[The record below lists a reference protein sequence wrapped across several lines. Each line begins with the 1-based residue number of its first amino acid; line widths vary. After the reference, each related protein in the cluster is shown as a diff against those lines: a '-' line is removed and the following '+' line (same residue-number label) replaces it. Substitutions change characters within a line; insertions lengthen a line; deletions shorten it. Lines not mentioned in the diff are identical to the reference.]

1 MEKNRDQKGRWRN
14 LYVGFRMSPEESE
27 ALNVRVKLSGLTKQ
41 DYIIKC
47 LSGPSIEVTGNP
59 RVYKAL
65 RDQMAQIY
73 DELKRICD
81 GDEMTEEQLFTLQ
94 LIAQTLQGLKGEQ

>member
-1 MEKNRDQKGRWRN
+1 MMKRRRRN
-14 LYVGFRMSPEESE
+14 VNVTFRMSPEESK
-27 ALNVRVKLSGLTKQ
+27 ALNIQVMLSGLTKQ
-41 DYIIKC
+41 DYIIKRLLC
-47 LSGPSIEVTGNP
+47 REIKVTGNP

>member
-1 MEKNRDQKGRWRN
+1 MEKNRDKKGRWRN
-14 LYVGFRMSPEESE
+14 LYVGFRMSPEESK
-27 ALNVRVKLSGLTKQ
+27 ALNIRVKLSGLTKQ

-47 LSGPSIEVTGNP
+47 LSGQSIEVTGNP

-73 DELKRICD
+73 DELRRICD
-81 GDEMTEEQLFTLQ
+81 SDEVTEEQLFTLH
-94 LIAQTLQGLKGEQ
+94 LIAQTLQGLKGEK

>member
-1 MEKNRDQKGRWRN
+1 MMKRRRRN
-14 LYVGFRMSPEESE
+14 VNVTFRMSPEESE

-41 DYIIKC
+41 DYIIMC

-81 GDEMTEEQLFTLQ
+81 GDEMTEAQLFTLQ

>member
-1 MEKNRDQKGRWRN
+1 M
-14 LYVGFRMSPEESE
+14 YVGFRMSPEESK
-27 ALNVRVKLSGLTKQ
+27 ALNIRVKLSGLTKQ

>member
-1 MEKNRDQKGRWRN
+1 MMKRRRRN
-14 LYVGFRMSPEESE
+14 VNVTFRMSPEESK
-27 ALNVRVKLSGLTKQ
+27 ALNIRVMLSGLTKQ
-41 DYIIKC
+41 DYIIKR
-47 LSGPSIEVTGNP
+47 LSCREIKVIGNP

-65 RDQMAQIY
+65 RNQMTQIY

>member
-1 MEKNRDQKGRWRN
+1 MKKRRRN
-14 LYVGFRMSPEESE
+14 VNVTFRMSSEESKE
-27 ALNVRVKLSGLTKQ
+27 LNIRVMLSGLTKQ
-41 DYIIKC
+41 DYIIKR
-47 LSGPSIEVTGNP
+47 LSCREIEVIGNP

>member
-1 MEKNRDQKGRWRN
+1 MMKKRRRN
-14 LYVGFRMSPEESE
+14 VNVTFRMSSEESKE
-27 ALNVRVKLSGLTKQ
+27 LNIRVMLSGLTKQ
-41 DYIIKC
+41 DYIIKR
-47 LSGPSIEVTGNP
+47 LSCREIEVIGNP

-65 RDQMAQIY
+65 RNQMTQIY

>member
-1 MEKNRDQKGRWRN
+1 MMKKRRRN
-14 LYVGFRMSPEESE
+14 VNVTFRMSSEESK
-27 ALNVRVKLSGLTKQ
+27 ALNIRVMLSGLTKQ
-41 DYIIKC
+41 DYIIKR
-47 LSGPSIEVTGNP
+47 LSCREIEVIGNP

-65 RDQMAQIY
+65 RNQMTQIY